1 MKDKQYILPN
11 GSPFAM
17 WHDET
22 QYGNILHVS
31 IQHGTDD
38 GDGSQERPFRTIAQA
53 VPFATPGTKVVIHEG
68 VYRETVRPVF
78 SGNSKTEMVMF
89 CGAEGE
95 KVEIT
100 GAEDFVG
107 TYRES
112 EGWKKQE
119 STIQDN
125 WDFTQKDAKVYMTKM
140 DRNLFI
146 GVNPFSMAN
155 GPLIPWYGYT
165 IGKLYHAKHTRS
177 QRSTTLCRGLIF
189 CDGMRMEQ
197 VINYYQLGEQ
207 DNRYYVEDDGLT
219 VHIRFPGDTAPEDH
233 HLEITVR
240 EQAFCPEEKYF
251 SHIHLKNLTFTKG
264 GNGFPPP
271 QRGVLSTNC
280 GHHWLIEDCKVIHA
294 NGAGADI
301 GFQCPNR
308 YSLAPRGGHIVR
320 NCEFSGCGIVGLT
333 GTPGNTDIHY
343 LHAQQ
348 ADILVEGCRFMDNCW
363 QDFEEMW
370 ENAALKLHHLKDS
383 VFAGNYVSGTEH
395 GCGIWADAHNTNFLL
410 TGNVVLHT
418 KHQYGALFVEGSKD
432 EVTVSHNIVVDSKKN
447 IDPREKLDDGGNGFY
462 TQTCEDI
469 VSVRNIF
476 LGCEGSGVVHHY
488 VPEAFCAGGSGQA
501 ARLFTIKENI
511 ISDCARWVM
520 LPEEHN
526 TMDSN
531 IYGTSREISPLRIL
545 MPVSHHDLKHW
556 QKNFGFD
563 KNSREEDISYA
574 LENDTVLKL
583 TISSKTY
590 TIDFAEDLVPQI
602 DGIFA
607 ES

>member
-1 MKDKQYILPN
+1 MNYTLPN
-11 GSPFAM
+11 GKIFTP
-17 WHDET
+17 WCDET
-22 QYGNILHVS
+22 RYTKILHVS
-31 IQHGTDD
+31 QKNGSLEGT
-38 GDGSQERPFRTIAQA
+38 GSETKPFLTIAQA
-53 VPFATPGTKVVIHEG
+53 VPLATPGTKVIIHEG
-68 VYRETVRPVF
+68 VYRETVRPIF
-78 SGNSKTEMVMF
+78 SGNSNTEMIMF

-95 KVEIT
+95 QVEIT

-119 STIQDN
+119 STIQDK
-125 WDFTQKDAKVYMTKM
+125 WDFTDADAKVYMTKF

-155 GPLIPWYGYT
+155 GPLISWYGYN
-165 IGKLYHAKHTRS
+165 IGKLYHAKHPRS
-177 QRSTTLCRGLIF
+177 QRSTTMRRGLIF
-189 CDGMRMEQ
+189 CDGKRMEQ
-197 VINYYQLGEQ
+197 VINYHQLGEK
-207 DNRYYVEDDGLT
+207 DNRYYMEDDGLT
-219 VHIRFPGDTAPEDH
+219 VHIRFPGDTAPEEH

-240 EQAFCPEEKYF
+240 EQCFCPEERYF

-271 QRGVLSTNC
+271 QRGVVSTNC
-280 GHHWLIEDCKVIHA
+280 GNHWIIEDCKVIHA

-308 YSLAPRGGHIVR
+308 HSLAPRGGHIVR

-348 ADILVEGCRFMDNCW
+348 ADILVEGCKFFHNCW
-363 QDFEEMW
+363 HDFEEMW
-370 ENAALKLHHLKDS
+370 ENASLKLHHLKDS
-383 VFAGNYVSGTEH
+383 VFAHNFISGTEH
-395 GCGIWADAHNTNFLL
+395 GCGIWADAQNTNFLM

-418 KHQYGALFVEGSKD
+418 VNQYGALFVEGSKD
-432 EVTVSHNIVVDSKKN
+432 EVTVSHNIVVDTKKN
-447 IDPREKLDDGGNGFY
+447 LDPREKLDDGGNGFY

-469 VSVRNIF
+469 AAVRNIF
-476 LGCEGSGVVHHY
+476 LGCEGSGIVHHY
-488 VPEAFCAGGSGQA
+488 VEEAVIGGGSGQS
-501 ARLFTIKENI
+501 ARLFTILENI
-511 ISDCARWVM
+511 ISDSARHVT

-526 TMDSN
+526 TVDGN
-531 IYGTSREISPLRIL
+531 IYGTSHEIAPLRML

-563 KNSREEDISYA
+563 KNGKEADISYT
-574 LENDTVLKL
+574 LEDDKRLLL
-583 TISSKTY
+583 TIDGKTF
-590 TIDFAEDLVPQI
+590 DMDLTADVIPQI
-602 DGIFA
+602 DAIFA
-607 ES
+607 E